1 MNTSVVKTAFA
12 AAFVVALVGSA
23 SATGPWASPKKKII
37 AAGWEFEFV
46 VTPKQLLEHADMLD
60 QTGLDGVVVGLPHV
74 KCSDGKSHTLSWET
88 MTGDF
93 ITEDVLGKYVPIYK
107 ELTSKHKTFS
117 HAFLSCNWCP
127 VGTKRVKWS
136 DDVAWKKFAANM
148 KTISSIARRGGFVG
162 VLVDNEDY
170 GCKKQF
176 FRMAD
181 DAPFDVTGPLAR
193 ARGRQIGRA
202 MFGEFPNMKMMSF
215 WFLSLEQ
222 SYARS
227 TDAAAAMRGR
237 GDLWPMFINGI
248 LDVMPPEVEFIDGN
262 EHAYGYKSGR
272 RDFEASNVRQLT
284 RALAL
289 VAPENRAKYR
299 AQMRVGF
306 GLFLE
311 PYARKLDNWSPC
323 IGSDGT
329 LLGGLREC
337 LEEAVY
343 ASDEYVWLWGAK
355 QRWIKWRE
363 FKPHLPFV
371 KIGEETWEE
380 KLPGLTK
387 AILET
392 KDPKAEIDAR
402 LAEFRAA
409 GAKNLVASALVRK
422 DSNWQDE
429 SSHGAFTPI
438 TGKGMHGGTCVVAEG
453 VSLGCFIFDVTGVKP
468 RDVFYVEAYVRG
480 KGVDCVWLRWKK
492 DGKWAY
498 SVVCVDEAF
507 GEPDADG
514 WRRVI
519 ARTPP
524 APEGMTGVTLKI
536 DVRQKPSERVEL
548 DRVVVFKK

>member
-1 MNTSVVKTAFA
+1 MKCKVVRATTFA
-12 AAFVVALVGSA
+12 VAVVGAWTVLAA
-23 SATGPWASPKKKII
+23 GPWASPKKKII
-37 AAGWEFEFV
+37 AAGWEFGSV
-46 VTPKQLLEHADMLD
+46 VTPEQMLEHADLLD
-60 QTGLDGVVVGLPHV
+60 KTGLDGFVVGLPYV
-74 KCSDGKSHTLSWET
+74 KCPDGKHHKLGWET

-93 ITEDVLGKYVPIYK
+93 ITEEVLGRYVPIYK
-107 ELTSKHKTFS
+107 ELTSRHKSFS
-117 HAFLSCNWCP
+117 DAFLACNWCP
-127 VGTKRVKWS
+127 ISGGRFRWN
-136 DDVAWKKFAANM
+136 DDAAWAKFAANM
-148 KTISSIARRGGFVG
+148 KVIASVARRGGFVG
-162 VLVDNEDY
+162 LVTDGEDY
-170 GCKKQF
+170 GGKKQF

-181 DAPFDVTGPLAR
+181 EAPFDVTGPLAR
-193 ARGRQIGRA
+193 ERGRQIGRA
-202 MFGEFPNMKMMSF
+202 MFGEVPNMKMLSF

-306 GLFLE
+306 GLFLD
-311 PYARKLDNWSPC
+311 PYARKVDGWSPNA
-323 IGSDGT
+323 GSDGT
-329 LLGGLREC
+329 PLGGFREC

-343 ASDEYVWLWGAK
+343 ASDEYVWLWCAK

-363 FKPHLPFV
+363 FKPPLSFM

-387 AILET
+387 TILET
-392 KDPKAEIDAR
+392 KAPKAEIDAR

-409 GAKNLVASALVRK
+409 GAKNLVAPALARK
-422 DSNWQDE
+422 SSNWQGKE
-429 SSHGAFTPI
+429 SHGTFSTTP
-438 TGKGMHGGTCVVAEG
+438 GKGSDGGPLLAAEG
-453 VSLGCFIFDVTGVKP
+453 VSSGCFVLDVTGVKQG
-468 RDVFYVEAYVRG
+468 DVYYAEAYVRG
-480 KGVDCVWLRWKK
+480 KGVDCMWVRWRK
-492 DGKWAY
+492 DGKWAFA
-498 SVVCVDEAF
+498 VECVDEAF

-514 WRRVI
+514 WRRVV

-536 DVRQKPSERVEL
+536 DVRQSPGDRVEL